1 MAFLKLIFFLFSLHY
16 YLPILYYNR
25 PYAMKYFFQKDI
37 LRILSSFFTVFNI
50 DGIKVDETNYF
61 SAQISKIRL
70 KMKAAEVALYV

>member
-1 MAFLKLIFFLFSLHY
+1 
-16 YLPILYYNR
+16 
-25 PYAMKYFFQKDI
+25 MKYFFQKDI